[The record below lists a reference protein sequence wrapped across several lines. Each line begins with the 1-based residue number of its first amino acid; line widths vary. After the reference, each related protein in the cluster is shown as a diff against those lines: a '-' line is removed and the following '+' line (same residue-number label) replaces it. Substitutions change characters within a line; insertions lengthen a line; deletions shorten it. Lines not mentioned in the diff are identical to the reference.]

1 MKQNYV
7 ISVDWLQVFC
17 TGHRPPIEIP
27 SGDFDGKPFWLRL
40 RSYGSSLWCKIADVV
55 WNDWEVAEICWCPR
69 SSAIRSDAFSVR
81 LTNRVLYSQK
91 FMSLL
96 AEIIGHYEL
105 TYQGITRI
113 DVCYDCNLLKDER
126 KVPWLI
132 REYLFAQP
140 SQEGH
145 IIRKGSN
152 RFEVFGK
159 RAQDGATEYT
169 AIRFGSKNSN
179 IGAYAYNKSL
189 ELLEVKD
196 KPWIRE
202 VWEKNG
208 LVHET
213 RYDEWA
219 ALKEFERNRH
229 INSGS
234 STSFVHTPVWRFEI
248 SIKSEGRDLLSVVD
262 GDLQKLGLDF
272 LTSYEKIKSIFFMY
286 AEKVFNFSMSTGQK
300 RRRYYPRLD
309 IFEDCAF
316 SPIVPVAINRNAGTG
331 RIERICYNKLQNLC
345 NTYHDIP
352 HTTRQGLNE
361 AMQFLLY
368 VANVKDSTIRT
379 LRVANYL
386 NEMNCKKW
394 LGSLDEA
401 YSDAM
406 HNVQHAKDL
415 CHQLAQEEYW
425 ASMIEDL
432 TAEFLRPIDPPPFP
446 SELISET

>member
-159 RAQDGATEYT
+159 RAQDGTTEYT

-309 IFEDCAF
+309 IFEDCAL

-361 AMQFLLY
+361 AMEFLLY

-394 LGSLDEA
+394 LGSFDEG
-401 YSDAM
+401 YENAM
-406 HNVQHAKDL
+406 HNVQYAKDI
-415 CHQLAQEEYW
+415 CAMMAREDYW
-425 ASMIEDL
+425 ASLISEL
-432 TAEFLRPIDPPPFP
+432 TDEFRRPIDPPPFP
-446 SELISET
+446 MELISET

>member
-17 TGHRPPIEIP
+17 TGSSDPSAIP
-27 SGDFDGKPFWLRL
+27 SGNFEGKPFWLRK
-40 RSYGSSLWCKIADVV
+40 RSYGSSLWCRIADII
-55 WNDWEVAEICWCPR
+55 WQDWEVAEICWMPR
-69 SSAIRSDAFSVR
+69 SSAIRSDAYSVR

-96 AEIIGHYEL
+96 AELIGHYEL

-113 DVCYDCNLLKDER
+113 DVCYDCNLLKDEK

-140 SQEGH
+140 CQEGH

-159 RAQDGATEYT
+159 RSQDGATEYT

-219 ALKEFERNRH
+219 ALKEYERNRH
-229 INSGS
+229 INAGS

-248 SIKSEGRDLLSVVD
+248 SIKAEGRDLLTVAD
-262 GDLQKLGLDF
+262 GELHKLGLDY
-272 LTSYEKIKSIFFMY
+272 LTSYEKIKSIFYMY
-286 AEKVFNFSMSTGQK
+286 AEKVFNFSMSTGQL
-300 RRRYYPRLD
+300 RRRYYPRLI
-309 IFEDCAF
+309 IFEDCNPCPVV
-316 SPIVPVAINRNAGTG
+316 PIAINRNVGTG
-331 RIERICYNKLQNLC
+331 RVERVCYNKLQKLC
-345 NTYHDIP
+345 ETYHDIP

-394 LGSLDEA
+394 LGSLDDA

-425 ASMIEDL
+425 ASMIEEL

-446 SELISET
+446 VELISET

>member
-1 MKQNYV
+1 MKQKYV

-17 TGHRPPIEIP
+17 TGHSSPADIP
-27 SGDFDGKPFWLRL
+27 AGSFEGKPFWLRL
-40 RSYGSSLWCKIADVV
+40 RSYGSSLWCKIADIV
-55 WNDWEVAEICWCPR
+55 WQDWEVAEICWCPR

-91 FMSLL
+91 FISLL

-113 DVCYDCNLLKDER
+113 DVCYDCNLLKDGK

-159 RAQDGATEYT
+159 RSLDGATEYT
-169 AIRFGSKNSN
+169 AIRFGSKNCN

-219 ALKEFERNRH
+219 ALKDYERNRH
-229 INSGS
+229 INAGS

-248 SIKSEGRDLLSVVD
+248 SIKSEGRDLLAVAD
-262 GDLQKLGLDF
+262 GELHKLGLDF
-272 LTSYEKIKSIFFMY
+272 LTSYEKIKSIFYMY

-300 RRRYYPRLD
+300 MRRYYPRLD
-309 IFEDCAF
+309 IFEDCGLC
-316 SPIVPVAINRNAGTG
+316 PVVPVAINRNAGTG

-379 LRVANYL
+379 LRIANYL
-386 NEMNCKKW
+386 NEMNCRKW

-406 HNVQHAKDL
+406 HNVQHAKDI
-415 CHQLAQEEYW
+415 CYQMAQEDYW
-425 ASMIEDL
+425 SSLIEDL
-432 TAEFLRPIDPPPFP
+432 TSEFLRPIDPPPFP
-446 SELISET
+446 VELISET

>member
-17 TGHRPPIEIP
+17 TGHRSPAEIP

-40 RSYGSSLWCKIADVV
+40 RSYGSSLWCQIADVV
-55 WNDWEVAEICWCPR
+55 WNDWEVAEICWRPR
-69 SSAIRSDAFSVR
+69 SPAIRSDAFSVR

-159 RAQDGATEYT
+159 RAPDGSTEYT

-309 IFEDCAF
+309 IFEDCAQ
-316 SPIVPVAINRNAGTG
+316 SPIVPIAINRNAGTG

-394 LGSLDEA
+394 LGSLDDA

-425 ASMIEDL
+425 ASMIEEL

-446 SELISET
+446 VELISET